1 LGTTERAEEF
11 TVPSDLVYTLPSPP
25 SVTVATGYPKT
36 QGEVNQDFS
45 KVKAPS
51 SQVPIHQF
59 QNWVNDHYLRSFGED
74 DLAFLASEFKSFN
87 GCPTVRVH
95 VPSPH
100 STAAASTTTASVA
113 PPPGGATHDGSP
125 ATLHNNNNAHH
136 HADIHDKT
144 GASSRD
150 MTYDIPALG
159 RHYSEVWRDED
170 QELSPT
176 KSQQQPDPD
185 LRMAPSK
192 LTVMDLAPDVLATE
206 KVHLGPFAERL
217 VSAIH
222 PRPAV
227 APSSDPVA
235 DPLPPPHTTCPS
247 PPPPPPPPPHHH
259 SGPAAVLP
267 NLKAV
272 DHGELEQRVTQELQ
286 LLGVLGATETVSR
299 IVAAFYYPLLWKR
312 KKLKGE
318 SLCLQ
323 MSWTGRADD
332 EISRALR
339 RTQSVLAVQ
348 SGRNGVRKSV
358 LAGRVRERMAA
369 QEFDTIK
376 EGLERL
382 LAQQSAKK
390 TQLAAHARRLL
401 DAAPP
406 LKNTTTT
413 TQHRPEPPIPD
424 PALQTKIRN
433 TDLAI
438 AATLHKRRTFLDS
451 LGPLLLRQH
460 HHHPNHHPHD
470 GPSDPLRFDPRDLA
484 QIVQIPN
491 HSIYQ
496 HLLPHLPP
504 FSSAAAADAAGAV
517 SGTGTGT
524 GTEMGIGTGALRL
537 DPHLPEHVV
546 ALASHMDPD
555 LLAQYTI

>member
-1 LGTTERAEEF
+1 MSHSVPLPPCSNPATAAGTGGKGFMPWQRSQTPLGTTERAEEF

-113 PPPGGATHDGSP
+113 PPPGGGATHDGSP

-235 DPLPPPHTTCPS
+235 DPLPPPHTTGPS

-286 LLGVLGATETVSR
+286 LLGVLGATET
-299 IVAAFYYPLLWKR
+299 
-312 KKLKGE
+312 
-318 SLCLQ
+318 

-382 LAQQSAKK
+382 LAQQKYHYHHPTPSRA
-390 TQLAAHARRLL
+390 
-401 DAAPP
+401 
-406 LKNTTTT
+406 
-413 TQHRPEPPIPD
+413 PIPD

-460 HHHPNHHPHD
+460 HHHPNNHHPHD

-504 FSSAAAADAAGAV
+504 SSSPAAADAAGAV
-517 SGTGTGT
+517 SGTGTET
-524 GTEMGIGTGALRL
+524 GIGTGALRL